1 MDNIQARI
9 DFVHK
14 VMDGQYTYAEAKAE
28 LDRMEQVYGENAF
41 SVGKV
46 IRKPKP
52 WTMKD
57 LEDLHLDFMSSASSR
72 DFFDYMAEMSEE
84 VYRKKR
90 KKRTFAIFGG
100 VVALVAVI
108 AAILL
113 AFVRFFNS

>member
-14 VMDGQYTYAEAKAE
+14 VQKGQYTYAEAEAE
-28 LDRMEQVYGENAF
+28 LDRMQQVYGETAF

-46 IRKPKP
+46 VRKPKP

-57 LEDLHLDFMSSASSR
+57 LKKLERDFISSASSR
-72 DFFDYMAEMSEE
+72 EFFDYMAEMSEE

-90 KKRTFAIFGG
+90 QKRMLAIIGG
-100 VVALVAVI
+100 IAGLAALI
-108 AAILL
+108 AAMI
-113 AFVRFFNS
+113 AIVRFFNS